1 MLKTKESNLP
11 VAILGAGNGG
21 MAFAAYLSLQ
31 GCEVRL
37 YDCDA
42 AVLAPVGVKRTIN
55 LVDACGQRAVHV
67 PMVTDEPEQAVS
79 GAKLVMVVT
88 PASAHAAVAA
98 SITPYLD
105 EEAVVILNP
114 GRTGGALEVSK
125 IFKEHFD
132 RRIPV
137 VAETQTLLF
146 ACRKTSGD
154 CVAIKGRKQSV
165 KVAAL
170 PASETSRVVSLL
182 NEFFPE
188 FIPAKNVL
196 ETSLGNIGAVFHPTP
211 TLLNAARIETTAGNF
226 EYYTEG
232 ISRSVAGL
240 LEKIDGERLA
250 VARALNV
257 PAISAVKWLQQAY
270 GVPDCTNLYDAI
282 QQNPAYRGIKAP
294 DTINI
299 RYITEDVPTGLV
311 PLANLARKVGVATP
325 VITMVINLACQM
337 FKRDFWTEGRTLV
350 KLGLE
355 KASTEELRR
364 IAV

>member
-1 MLKTKESNLP
+1 MLKVKNGLP
-11 VAILGAGNGG
+11 VAVLGAGNGG

-42 AVLAPVGVKRTIN
+42 AVLAPVGTSRTIN
-55 LVDACGQRAVHV
+55 IIDAHGQYAV
-67 PMVTDEPEQAVS
+67 PLARVTTEPGQAVR

-88 PASAHAAVAA
+88 PASAHATVAA
-98 SITPYLD
+98 SIAPYLAGD
-105 EEAVVILNP
+105 VVIVLNP
-114 GRTGGALEVSK
+114 GRTGGALEVSR
-125 IFKEHFD
+125 ILMEHFG
-132 RRIPV
+132 RRTPV
-137 VAETQTLLF
+137 IAETQTLLF

-170 PASETSRVVSLL
+170 PTKETLGVVSLL

-188 FIPAKNVL
+188 FVPAKNVL

-211 TLLNAARIETTAGNF
+211 TLLNAARIETTAGDF

-250 VARALNV
+250 VAGALNV
-257 PAISAVKWLQQAY
+257 PAISAVKWLQQSY
-270 GVPDCTNLYDAI
+270 GVPNCTNLYDAI
-282 QQNPAYRGIKAP
+282 QQNPAYRGIKSP

-325 VITMVINLACQM
+325 VINTVINLACYM
-337 FKRDFWTEGRTLV
+337 FKRDFWAEGRTLV

-355 KASTEELRR
+355 NVSTEELRN